1 MDVKEIFE
9 KVDKAK
15 YIEALSS
22 DDPNALKEVL
32 EEAGIKLDD
41 EQLDHIAGGGL
52 FYQQTC

>member
-22 DDPNALKEVL
+22 DDPNVLKELL
-32 EEAGIKLDD
+32 EEVGIELND

-52 FYQQTC
+52 FDQQTC